1 MNETNNNKD
10 SSLLAAVDLGS
21 NSFHMVVAKVE
32 HGEVRPL
39 ESFADR
45 VQLAAGMKDGML
57 SEEAVARGLDCLR
70 RFRQAL
76 DSYKPGAVRIVG
88 TNALRAAK
96 NGSQFRRAAAD
107 IMGQMVEVIPG
118 REEARLVYLG
128 VAHTLADDDYAR
140 LVVDIGGGS
149 TEFIIGERFEARLME
164 SLHMGCVSYS
174 DRYFAGGVIN
184 RKNFESAYLAAS
196 SEVSYICREYCERG
210 WSNAVGSSGTLRAI
224 EGVIVAHGWA
234 TAGISAENLHK
245 LRDVVLKHKT
255 FESLADL
262 PGLGEKRRDVFA
274 AGVAI
279 TCAFFDALEI
289 DVMHTSTGAVRE
301 GVIYDLIGRQSH
313 EDVRE
318 RTVNALMQRYG
329 IDETRARHVEDM
341 ALQLFDMVRQTWT
354 LTPGDRDL
362 LSWASR
368 LHEIGMAVSHT
379 QFHKHGQYLVTN
391 SDLQG
396 FSRIE
401 QAELAL
407 LVRSHRR
414 KFPVAELAAGVG
426 TMRPSLER
434 LSLLLRLAVLFKF
447 VVPME
452 ETTCFVLEVDNK
464 KRLKLLFP
472 RGWLQHH
479 PLTRVAL
486 EQEEALLAK
495 AGYTLTTGYQPRSE
509 SS

>member
-1 MNETNNNKD
+1 MNQNNNIGD
-10 SSLLAAVDLGS
+10 SQVLAAVDLGS
-21 NSFHMVVAKVE
+21 NSFHMVVARVA
-32 HGEVRPL
+32 HGEVRPV
-39 ESFADR
+39 ESFAER
-45 VQLAAGMKDGML
+45 VQLASGMQNGML
-57 SEEAVARGLDCLR
+57 SDDAVRRGLECLK

-96 NGSQFRRAAAD
+96 NGAGFREDAEA
-107 IMGQMVEVIPG
+107 IMGQSVEVIPG

-128 VAHTLADDDYAR
+128 VAHTLADDEDAR

-164 SLHMGCVSYS
+164 SLHMGCVTYS
-174 DRYFAGGVIN
+174 ERYFPGGVIN
-184 RKNFESAYLAAS
+184 RKNYQNAYLAAS
-196 SEVSYICREYCERG
+196 SEVSYISAEYCEKG

-224 EGVIVAHGWA
+224 EGAIVAHGWA
-234 TAGISAENLHK
+234 SSGISAENLIK

-255 FESLADL
+255 FDSLADL
-262 PGLGEKRRDVFA
+262 PGLNERRRNVFA
-274 AGVAI
+274 AGIAI
-279 TCAFFDALEI
+279 TCAFFDALKI

-318 RTVNALMQRYG
+318 RTVNALMLRYSV
-329 IDETRARHVEDM
+329 DADRAKHVEEM
-341 ALQLFDMVRQTWT
+341 ALKLFAMTCDSWCLNDR
-354 LTPGDRDL
+354 DRDL

-368 LHEIGMAVSHT
+368 LHEIGMAVSHS
-379 QFHKHGQYLVTN
+379 QFHKHGQYLVAN
-391 SDLQG
+391 SDLPG
-396 FSRIE
+396 FSKIE

-414 KFPVAELAAGVG
+414 KFPANDLAAGARA
-426 TMRPSLER
+426 MRPHLER
-434 LSLLLRLAVLFKF
+434 LSLLLRIAVIFKF
-447 VVPME
+447 VESVE
-452 ETTCFVLEVDNK
+452 ETTCFQLRVGK

-479 PLTRVAL
+479 TLTRVAL
-486 EQEEALLAK
+486 EQEQALLAK
-495 AGYTLTTGYQPRSE
+495 AGFSLATGYLSTAGKA
-509 SS
+509 